1 MSSYLIKV
9 NRQKN
14 PSRVSSY
21 LKENSLEGGVI
32 NWRNLWRP
40 NRPEYPEEELEYGP
54 NELDLPINTNVRIKP
69 PPQNIINEL
78 DEPIEENIRDLPP
91 PIRHDLRNPRRIEVG
106 PDVLDKPTEEKALK
120 KPFHSIFNFNPPLD
134 NDTLLEN
141 IQKLIAE
148 KGEEEGINFGEYKVF
163 YKWYSQKYNSYFFIV
178 IKNKIDPNDVSR
190 IFRIARTNILT
201 RGKVCDLETE
211 YLGSIDNFGGVRFS
225 NKNGYLVTVANRD
238 YVSIKNY
245 VNLKDVEM
253 SNKI

>member
-1 MSSYLIKV
+1 MSYYLMKV
-9 NRQKN
+9 NQQKN

-21 LKENSLEGGVI
+21 LKENNLEGGGNKV
-32 NWRNLWRP
+32 N
-40 NRPEYPEEELEYGP
+40 PEIIPRHLNSDGEEDSEDEENAKVHPE
-54 NELDLPINTNVRIKP
+54 DIKEP
-69 PPQNIINEL
+69 L
-78 DEPIEENIRDLPP
+78 DEGDELANYDGKSR
-91 PIRHDLRNPRRIEVG
+91 
-106 PDVLDKPTEEKALK
+106 K

-134 NDTLLEN
+134 NDVLLEK
-141 IQKLIAE
+141 IQKKIAE
-148 KGEEEGINFGEYKVF
+148 KGEEDGITFGEYKVF

-253 SNKI
+253 SYNI